1 MVELFEDNVKTFDR
15 HSSKGNQLKWEKDGI
30 WYKADYTG
38 YEGLAEYVISQL
50 LNKSTLEKNEFVLY
64 ETEQIKYK
72 RAIFNGAKS
81 ANFLRDD
88 WQIVTLQRLYKTK
101 YNRNFMED
109 VWHIPETVDRLKYLV
124 EQVEQ
129 LTKLKNFGI
138 YMSKLLTIDAFFF
151 IEDRHMHNIAV
162 LMNGEGEVE
171 LCPFFDQGA
180 GLMSDTTL
188 DYPIGE
194 NTIIMMDEV
203 KAKTICQSFE
213 DTLDA
218 AEQLYGYN
226 LKFSFNKNDVSK
238 IIKDAEIY
246 SEEEKRRV
254 ETIIFQQMRRYQ
266 YLF

>member
-109 VWHIPETVDRLKYLV
+109 VWHIPETVDRLKYVV

-138 YMSKLLTIDAFFF
+138 YMSKLLTIDAFFLN
-151 IEDRHMHNIAV
+151 EDRHMHNIAV

>member
-138 YMSKLLTIDAFFF
+138 YMSKLLTIDALFLN
-151 IEDRHMHNIAV
+151 EDRHMHNIAV

-246 SEEEKRRV
+246 SKEEKRRV

>member
-138 YMSKLLTIDAFFF
+138 YMSKLLTIDAFFLN
-151 IEDRHMHNIAV
+151 EDRHMHNIAV

-171 LCPFFDQGA
+171 LCPFFDHGA

-246 SEEEKRRV
+246 SKEEKRRV